1 MTTKMN
7 LNEKFNAALLA
18 GTPLIGITCYDP
30 EATMA
35 SLHPGINERPVIQWD
50 VIQGWRHR
58 SAAGKAVIERVCGT
72 ADKEQVGNMTMN
84 PVEQLE
90 LAKKFPEDTVLFMI
104 NSHNYFENP
113 AFLQAAWNLRDD
125 FKTDGRTLVFLA
137 PFLEI
142 PMDIKNDVIL
152 FDEELPDETQLKGIV
167 DTVIDPMV
175 KEKAFGHGVGVT
187 EETKLQAVDAL
198 RGIPA
203 FAAEQC
209 VAMASTT
216 RAGLLVD
223 QVWERKRKMI
233 NDTPGLKVYAGEEKF
248 DDLGGCD
255 SVKGYMRRVIKGKEA
270 PRVIVFIDE
279 GEKMFAGATNDVG
292 DNTGV
297 SQDALA
303 TTLSFMED
311 NECDGAVFVG
321 PPGAAKSAIAKAM
334 GNEAGVP
341 TIMLDFG
348 GVKGSLVGESE
359 RKLREAYKIVD
370 AVGGGRAY
378 FVMTCNKD
386 VALPPELKRRFT
398 SGTFFFD
405 LPTAEERQ
413 AIWPIYTTRYG
424 IPSDQVAMVEDE
436 GWTGAEIR
444 NCCRMAYRQ
453 DITLAEAAEYIIPVA
468 ESARGQIEKLRNAA
482 TGKYLSASKPG
493 KYVPTVE
500 MPTLDS
506 YVKGGRKVKVNKEQ

>member
-1 MTTKMN
+1 MKTMTLTD
-7 LNEKFNAALLA
+7 KFTAALLA

-35 SLHPGINERPVIQWD
+35 TLHKEIKNQPVIQWD
-50 VIQGWRHR
+50 CIQGWRPR
-58 SAAGKAVIERVCGT
+58 TDTGKNAIKEACKSADKDVVAGKT
-72 ADKEQVGNMTMN
+72 AN

-90 LAKKFPEDTVLFMI
+90 VAANLPEETVLFMI
-104 NSHNYFENP
+104 NSHNYFDNP
-113 AFLQAAWNLRDD
+113 AFLQAAWNLRDE
-125 FKTDGRTLVFLA
+125 FKTNGRTLVFLA
-137 PFLEI
+137 PHLNI
-142 PMDIKNDVIL
+142 PGDIKNDVIL
-152 FDEELPDETQLKGIV
+152 FDEELPDAAQLRGIV
-167 DTVIDPMV
+167 NSVIDPMV
-175 KEKAFGHGVGVT
+175 KAKVFSHGVTVDDAVRDR
-187 EETKLQAVDAL
+187 AVDAL

-209 VAMASTT
+209 VAMASTVQE
-216 RAGLLVD
+216 AGLQVD
-223 QVWERKRKMI
+223 QVWEYKRKMI
-233 NDTPGLKVYAGEEKF
+233 NDTPGLKVYGGTEKF

-255 SVKGYMRRVIKGKEA
+255 AVKTYLRRVIAGKDA

-297 SQDALA
+297 SQDALG

-348 GVKGSLVGESE
+348 GLRGSLVGESE

-370 AVGGGRAY
+370 AVGGGKAF

-386 VALPPELKRRFT
+386 AALPPELKRRFT

-405 LPTAEERQ
+405 LPTREERETIWKIYLDKYGFDDVAVN
-413 AIWPIYTTRYG
+413 AIEF
-424 IPSDQVAMVEDE
+424 DKD
-436 GWTGAEIR
+436 WTGAEIR

-453 DITLAEAAEYIIPVA
+453 GISLEEAAQYIIPVA
-468 ESARGQIEKLRNAA
+468 ESAADQIERLRNSAA
-482 TGKYLSASKPG
+482 GKYLSASRAG
-493 KYVPTVE
+493 KYSPHVE
-500 MPTLDS
+500 KPSLSS
-506 YVKGGRKVKVNKEQ
+506 YAESKQRQVKTSR

>member
-1 MTTKMN
+1 MTKKMN
-7 LNEKFNAALLA
+7 LTEKFNAALLA
-18 GTPLIGITCYDP
+18 GTPLIGVTCYDP
-30 EATMA
+30 EATMT
-35 SLHPGINERPVIQWD
+35 SLHPGISDRPVIQWD

-58 SAAGKAVIERVCGT
+58 SPKGKVMIERACGT
-72 ADKEQVGNMTMN
+72 ADKDQVTAATMN
-84 PVEQLE
+84 PIEQLE
-90 LAKKFPEDTVLFMI
+90 LARKFGEDTVLFMI
-104 NSHNYFENP
+104 NSHNYFDNP
-113 AFLQAAWNLRDD
+113 SFLQAAWNLRDD

-137 PFLEI
+137 PHLEI
-142 PMDIKNDVIL
+142 PADINNDVIT
-152 FDEELPDETQLKGIV
+152 FDEDLPDEVQLKQIV

-175 KEKAFGHGVGVT
+175 KQKAFGPGVSVP
-187 EETKLQAVDAL
+187 EETKLRAVDAL

-209 VAMASTT
+209 VAMAATT
-216 RAGLLVD
+216 TAGLLVD
-223 QVWERKRKMI
+223 EVWDRKRKMI
-233 NDTPGLKVYAGEEKF
+233 NDTPGLKVYSGQEKF
-248 DDLGGCD
+248 DDLGGCG
-255 SVKGYMRRVIKGKEA
+255 SVKDYMRRVINGKEA

-321 PPGAAKSAIAKAM
+321 PPGAAKSAVAKAM

-378 FVMTCNKD
+378 FIMTCNKD

-405 LPTAEERQ
+405 LPTTEERQ

-424 IPSDQVAMVEDE
+424 IPVEQVGAVDDA

-453 DITLAEAAEYIIPVA
+453 DISLKEASQYIIPVA
-468 ESARGQIEKLRNAA
+468 ESAREQIEKLRTQA

-493 KYVPTVE
+493 KYVPYVE
-500 MPTLDS
+500 PPTLDS
-506 YVKGGRKVKVNKEQ
+506 YVKGKRQVKVNPEQ